1 MNKKLFSVIVVFV
14 TILCLCSCK
23 LNGDKTDSN
32 IAVTA
37 KSTAVFNR
45 FKEKI
50 PKLKFDNEPDE
61 KYNDGFNYVLSV
73 ECSQKEF
80 KNCLK
85 KLKKTG
91 FDVNPVEADTYY
103 SASDSEGYFVE
114 VTYVAGML
122 TLNIK

>member
-1 MNKKLFSVIVVFV
+1 MKKKIFAVIAVFIA
-14 TILCLCSCK
+14 ILCLCSCK
-23 LNGDKTDSN
+23 VGGERIENN
-32 IAVTA
+32 ITVAA

-61 KYNDGFNYVLSV
+61 KYNDGFSYVLSV

-91 FDVNPVEADTYY
+91 FDVNPIEADTYY

>member
-1 MNKKLFSVIVVFV
+1 MKKKLYAAIAVFIA
-14 TILCLCSCK
+14 ILCLCSCK
-23 LNGDKTDSN
+23 VDGKKIENN
-32 IAVTA
+32 ITVVA

-73 ECSQKEF
+73 ECSDKEY

-85 KLKKTG
+85 KLKNSG
-91 FDVNPVEADTYY
+91 FNVNPIEADTYY